1 MYAFHVNNNKREAYR
16 CENIFN
22 YARDDDNTILM
33 VIIIA
38 YIPHTVCYNMHE
50 ERALCYTREF
60 VSKMKFVFIFNVCI
74 FRVHLFFESVAK
86 AAQHIL

>member
-1 MYAFHVNNNKREAYR
+1 MHF
-16 CENIFN
+16 
-22 YARDDDNTILM
+22 TL
-33 VIIIA
+33 IIIKEKHSDVKIYSIMRA
-38 YIPHTVCYNMHE
+38 MIKHYTNGHHHRIYHRICYDMRG